1 MSTCTSEWSLYDPSR
16 TFASADHIFI
26 AETARGMLDGEN
38 ESEPFVQTKFH
49 PSCHPLV
56 CTGTDTASQHQNKTT
71 TISWAVQT
79 HPDRSCFRYDIM
91 AASKR
96 LNPGE
101 CVQNAYGPK
110 SAVGET
116 FSWILLSFQ

>member
-16 TFASADHIFI
+16 TFASVDHIFI
-26 AETARGMLDGEN
+26 ARTARGRLDGEN
-38 ESEPFVQTKFH
+38 ESEPFVQT
-49 PSCHPLV
+49 SSILVIPLV
-56 CTGTDTASQHQNKTT
+56 CTGTGIASQHQNKTT

-79 HPDRSCFRYDIM
+79 HPDRSFFRYDIM

-96 LNPGE
+96 LSPGE

>member
-1 MSTCTSEWSLYDPSR
+1 MGSLLVQTILKSLKADHAAVPAILEESSSVWECLPVSTCSSEWSLNDPSR
-16 TFASADHIFI
+16 TFASADHTFI
-26 AETARGMLDGEN
+26 ARTAGGRLDGEN

-79 HPDRSCFRYDIM
+79 HPDRSF
-91 AASKR
+91 
-96 LNPGE
+96 
-101 CVQNAYGPK
+101 
-110 SAVGET
+110 
-116 FSWILLSFQ
+116 F